1 MQAATVGL
9 DFAGRPAAAGRPS
22 AFKARSARL
31 GRLATNRTLEDGAG
45 ALAHHETHMQWHA
58 LGLRGAAQPRNE
70 VRAGLFPHL
79 ADWQPHGGQR
89 RMQVGREVVVVEA
102 DDRQRTGNLDGGAI
116 ERRQGASREVVVAA
130 HHRSGPVGAVQVL
143 DDLVHGRVA
152 LLEAVVGLDH
162 GGLANRHAALGN
174 FHREAVKA
182 ALRARVVAGAPA
194 DESKALV
201 AQCRE
206 VRDHQRRS
214 LSFAEADRMV
224 HRFRGRPHQNEGYA
238 RGGEHG

>member
-1 MQAATVGL
+1 MIDSARGTSMAARSRRRHAATPNES
-9 DFAGRPAAAGRPS
+9 FAPPHPPRPTAP
-22 AFKARSARL
+22 
-31 GRLATNRTLEDGAG
+31 
-45 ALAHHETHMQWHA
+45 
-58 LGLRGAAQPRNE
+58 
-70 VRAGLFPHL
+70 
-79 ADWQPHGGQR
+79 
-89 RMQVGREVVVVEA
+89 
-102 DDRQRTGNLDGGAI
+102 
-116 ERRQGASREVVVAA
+116 RQGASREVVVAA

-201 AQCRE
+201 A
-206 VRDHQRRS
+206 
-214 LSFAEADRMV
+214 
-224 HRFRGRPHQNEGYA
+224 
-238 RGGEHG
+238 